1 MLPIAKFS
9 FYSGNVTYSV
19 VQNIFNL
26 YERCKELL
34 DTNGNGWNDPTTD
47 FSQFKIDIEPLDVK
61 KLSTGDD
68 AMRACVNLAMNQN
81 DDDNEEDMLV
91 PMPKIETEEGE
102 ELSTIWLPLKRKHI
116 FNVHSETSAFILFRY
131 FVMVSQCYSHQGINQ
146 AIFNRKLNLWLVEN
160 ILPYLEDDQLY
171 PAFGGVLR
179 ILQTVKDP
187 NESAYQGPQRMP
199 KHNRLLAA
207 YNSKFYDVDYSS
219 SPDGTSGDHDYDWWV
234 QFATYAAIAFGVI
247 LLVVFLCIGC
257 RRCFRGNPGFFR
269 KLLMRST
276 HHPETDDYYSYQ
288 KAGSS
293 SKISFEDEKSKR
305 SWFRKQK
312 SKKPKSKDRVNLPLL
327 GDKSESE
334 EEIYSSQK
342 SLSASLMSLSA
353 KKKDI
358 AKFKTSES
366 SDDDAKSRL
375 KKDSRKDNRDPK
387 TFVGTIRSVSPH
399 RKDNSRDRSKKSNE
413 K

>member
-19 VQNIFNL
+19 VQNVFNL

-61 KLSTGDD
+61 RLSTGDD
-68 AMRACVNLAMNQN
+68 AMRACVNLAMNSN

-91 PMPKIETEEGE
+91 PLPKVETEEGD
-102 ELSTIWLPLKRKHI
+102 ELSTIWLPFKRKHI
-116 FNVHSETSAFILFRY
+116 FNVHSTASAFILFRY

-179 ILQTVKDP
+179 ILQTVGDP
-187 NESAYQGPQRMP
+187 NEIVHQGPQRMP

-219 SPDGTSGDHDYDWWV
+219 SSDATSDDRDYDWWI
-234 QFATYAAIAFGVI
+234 QFAAYAAIVCGVI
-247 LLVVFLCIGC
+247 LLVVCLCIVC
-257 RRCFRGNPGFFR
+257 RRCCRGNPGFFR

-276 HHPETDDYYSYQ
+276 HHPEAEEYYPYQ

-312 SKKPKSKDRVNLPLL
+312 SKKSKSKDRINLPLL
-327 GDKSESE
+327 GDNSESE

-342 SLSASLMSLSA
+342 SLSASTISLSA
-353 KKKDI
+353 KKKDNG
-358 AKFKTSES
+358 KLKTPEN
-366 SDDDAKSRL
+366 SDDEARSKL
-375 KKDSRKDNRDPK
+375 KKDSRKENRDPK
-387 TFVGTIRSVSPH
+387 AFVGIIRSVSPH
-399 RKDNSRDRSKKSNE
+399 RKDNSRDRSKMSEGK
-413 K
+413 